1 MAERRE
7 SEGDEELKKA
17 RPRVSKV
24 WEYFTDDKPK
34 KSVKCRICKGELAF
48 HGSTTAMHEHLKR
61 KHPGTSKAKVFGFPV
76 TLLDQVNSPN
86 RTAVL
91 GQRLLL

>member
-7 SEGDEELKKA
+7 NEGDEELKKA

-61 KHPGTSKAKVFGFPV
+61 KHPGTLFHV

>member
-7 SEGDEELKKA
+7 NEGDEELNKA

-34 KSVKCRICKGELAF
+34 KSLF
-48 HGSTTAMHEHLKR
+48 H
-61 KHPGTSKAKVFGFPV
+61 V